1 MYKYGGFSLSS
12 FIIYILNLL
21 KETPNY
27 HIMLRRIVGSNII
40 KRFNHTH
47 SKTTFPENNKTIE
60 NLLREQNNHL
70 DNISHS
76 LQVISHGL
84 QAIWV
89 VVACIQLT
97 ITFKR

>member
-1 MYKYGGFSLSS
+1 
-12 FIIYILNLL
+12 
-21 KETPNY
+21 
-27 HIMLRRIVGSNII
+27 MLRRIVRTNII

-70 DNISHS
+70 DNISRS
-76 LQVISHGL
+76 L

-89 VVACIQLT
+89 LVACIQLT
-97 ITFKR
+97 VTFKK

>member
-70 DNISHS
+70 DNIS
-76 LQVISHGL
+76 Q
-84 QAIWV
+84 
-89 VVACIQLT
+89 QLT
-97 ITFKR
+97 VITIILTFTQITIAFKR